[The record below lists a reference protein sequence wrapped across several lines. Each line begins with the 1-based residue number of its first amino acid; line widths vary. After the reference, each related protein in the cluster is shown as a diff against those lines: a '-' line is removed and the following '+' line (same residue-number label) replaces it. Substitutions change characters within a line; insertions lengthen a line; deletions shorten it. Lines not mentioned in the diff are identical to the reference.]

1 MDSKDSTRN
10 IPDHNDIARRP
21 AVLRTRLAL
30 VSLSAAIMS
39 ACAPVLEGPDQC
51 KDWNIDQLEISDA
64 KYTSLPADEGGL
76 SAAKRAEIDAIVA
89 TYRNVFYTD
98 NGKPKLLDNA
108 PVVRDKP
115 IAGCAIAVT
124 RDAQVAYL
132 QGYGFADINSL
143 RSFTVATPS
152 AIGSISKTLTA
163 LGTLALSERPVELD
177 PIGLDLGVLAQ
188 MQLTPL
194 VDVAWSEFTVRQML
208 GHRAGF
214 IGGSDM
220 VWDPLAFDDGPSIA
234 AAFPNIERPSLRPLF
249 VFQGYKTQAG
259 NQPHGIGGTVTYSN
273 AGYSMAGTLIDYRS
287 RQADIPTY
295 QQGYESYLWHTVGRG
310 TRADAPNMTSMCL
323 GTDFRKNDIKNL
335 ATGYDQDGSQLSFGD
350 SSTVGWGW
358 EGPAGG
364 WTLTIGDLARLM
376 LILQSDAVVPKAV
389 IDSEMREDQGAF
401 GGNRMGLGLELAA
414 SGSDG
419 WFGKGGNILGYSA
432 DFKIWPSTQGPDWG
446 VAFMCNQKQAGP
458 GLTRAIQRALQ
469 GSAPGGTQSGD
480 PGVAPPTATPATISL
495 VKRYESQVRNVAAR
509 YLTEANGGERA
520 WTLAKADLT
529 RSSAGRTLVDA
540 IERGDYVSA
549 VYAVPAAL
557 QTLPPR

>member
-1 MDSKDSTRN
+1 MDSRISTRN
-10 IPDHNDIARRP
+10 IPEHNEIAQRP
-21 AVLRTRLAL
+21 AVLRKRFAL
-30 VSLSAAIMS
+30 VSLSAAIMT

-51 KDWNIDQLEISDA
+51 KDTNVDLLEITDA
-64 KYTSLPADEGGL
+64 KYTNLPEVEGGL

-89 TYRNVFYTD
+89 TYRNVLYTA
-98 NGKPKLLDNA
+98 NGQPKLVNGA
-108 PVVRDKP
+108 PMVRDNP

-124 RDAQVAYL
+124 RDTQVSYL

-163 LGTLALSERPVELD
+163 LGTLALSKRAVDPLSLD
-177 PIGLDLGVLAQ
+177 AGVLAQ

-214 IGGSDM
+214 VGGGNM

-249 VFQGYKTQAG
+249 VFQGYKMHAG

-287 RQADIPTY
+287 RQPDIPTY

-310 TRADAPNMTSMCL
+310 TKADAPNMTSMCL
-323 GTDFRKNDIKNL
+323 ATDFRTNDIKNL
-335 ATGYDQDGSQLSFGD
+335 ATGYDQDGSQLSYGD
-350 SSTVGWGW
+350 SSKVGWGW
-358 EGPAGG
+358 EGPSGG
-364 WTLTIGDLARLM
+364 WTMTIGDLARLM
-376 LILQSDAVVPKAV
+376 VILQSDAVLPKAF
-389 IDSEMREDQGAF
+389 IDSDMRASQGLF
-401 GGNRMGLGLELAA
+401 GANRMGLGLELAA

-419 WFGKGGNILGYSA
+419 WFGKGGNILGYTA
-432 DFKIWPSTQGPDWG
+432 DFKIWPSAQGPDWG
-446 VAFMCNQKQAGP
+446 VAFMCNQSFAGP
-458 GLTRAIQRALQ
+458 GLTRAIQSTLQ
-469 GSAPGGTQSGD
+469 GSVPGGVQSGD
-480 PGVAPPTATPATISL
+480 PGVAPPTASPATISL
-495 VKRYESQVRNVAAR
+495 VKRYESQVRGVAAR
-509 YLTEANGGERA
+509 YLTDAISGERA

-529 RSSAGRTLVDA
+529 RSSAGRTLVGA
-540 IERGDYVSA
+540 IERGDYVGA
-549 VYAVPAAL
+549 ARAVPAAL